1 MGEWVSQWDAFYR
14 LCDRY
19 DQELLCG
26 KQDMQLNDYERLT
39 YLSFAFGY
47 IEVLQELL
55 ERYPDL
61 TEESLTRFDRMTEVQ
76 REYPDDMQEVALGET
91 YEQWIQDFLNRMPEE
106 KRACFRKW
114 LEETS

>member
-14 LCDRY
+14 LCE
-19 DQELLCG
+19 ELLCG

-61 TEESLTRFDRMTEVQ
+61 TEESLTRFDRMMEVQ
-76 REYPDDMQEVALGET
+76 REYPDDLQEVALGET
-91 YEQWIQDFLNRMPEE
+91 
-106 KRACFRKW
+106 
-114 LEETS
+114 

>member
-47 IEVLQELL
+47 IEVLQ
-55 ERYPDL
+55 
-61 TEESLTRFDRMTEVQ
+61 
-76 REYPDDMQEVALGET
+76 
-91 YEQWIQDFLNRMPEE
+91 DF
-106 KRACFRKW
+106 
-114 LEETS
+114 